1 MAENTPIASV
11 VRTAATPA
19 QAKLYAALLQ
29 AEGIPAHVDGDTL
42 ADEIA
47 VSRSVMNLG
56 NVRVLVPT
64 SSLARAKEIL
74 AATAV
79 DEDEL
84 EAQALAAAEPETP
97 ARTRTTPRSAR
108 GSWFPVAAV
117 AVVVAFVFLS
127 LWRGEVEARQLQ
139 STGKVRYEP
148 IENGLREIRV
158 RDGVVLAN
166 YFDRDR
172 DGHYEELVQ
181 LSSVEGQSVATDA
194 DGDARF
200 ESLVEHR
207 GALVYRWSDL
217 DLDGAMDE
225 CTVVD
230 AATGEV
236 RQRLR
241 YVAGTGFVV
250 E

>member
-97 ARTRTTPRSAR
+97 SRTRATPPAAR

-217 DLDGAMDE
+217 DLDGTMDE

>member
-97 ARTRTTPRSAR
+97 ARTTPQNAR

-117 AVVVAFVFLS
+117 AVVVAFLFLS
-127 LWRGEVEARQLQ
+127 LWRGEVDARERQTRGSL
-139 STGKVRYEP
+139 VRYEP
-148 IENGLREIRV
+148 FADGLREIRV
-158 RDGVVLAN
+158 RDGKALTDC
-166 YFDRDR
+166 FDRNR

-181 LSSVEGQSVATDA
+181 FLAGDGRSVATDA
-194 DGDARF
+194 DRDLRY

-207 GALVYRWSDL
+207 GALAYRWSDL